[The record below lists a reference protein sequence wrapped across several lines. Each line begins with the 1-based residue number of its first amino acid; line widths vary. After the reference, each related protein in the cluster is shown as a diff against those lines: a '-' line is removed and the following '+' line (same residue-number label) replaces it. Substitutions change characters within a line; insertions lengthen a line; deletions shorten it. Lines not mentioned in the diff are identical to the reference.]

1 MKKKVT
7 VAKKTK
13 NTDVRNYDLCKN
25 SQENEKDNKASK
37 KRIWHYLEES
47 EIEVFQVN
55 LSDLE
60 IDVSAINVDLLR
72 ILDVEIDV
80 PELVVT
86 ALDIKICEIE
96 IDFPEIEYQ
105 KWI

>member
-1 MKKKVT
+1 
-7 VAKKTK
+7 
-13 NTDVRNYDLCKN
+13 
-25 SQENEKDNKASK
+25 
-37 KRIWHYLEES
+37 
-47 EIEVFQVN
+47 
-55 LSDLE
+55 
-60 IDVSAINVDLLR
+60 LR